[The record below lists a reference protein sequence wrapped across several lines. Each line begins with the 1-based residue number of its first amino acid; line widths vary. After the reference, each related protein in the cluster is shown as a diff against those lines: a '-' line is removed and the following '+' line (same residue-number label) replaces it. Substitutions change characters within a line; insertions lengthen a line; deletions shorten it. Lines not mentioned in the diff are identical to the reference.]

1 MLTFGTPSLARCIYP
16 SKQLPSNHHPCYPPV
31 MQAAGIFSLFGVL
44 IMIVNIFTIMVFVW
58 SIFVE
63 LQAGLLAK
71 V

>member
-1 MLTFGTPSLARCIYP
+1 
-16 SKQLPSNHHPCYPPV
+16 